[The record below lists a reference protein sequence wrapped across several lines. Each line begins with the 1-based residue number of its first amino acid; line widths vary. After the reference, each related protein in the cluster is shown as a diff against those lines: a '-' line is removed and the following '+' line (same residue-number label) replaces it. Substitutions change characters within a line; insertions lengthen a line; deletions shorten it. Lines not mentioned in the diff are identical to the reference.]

1 MVRWLYSTNAK
12 DIGTLYLIFAVFA
25 AMIGTAF
32 SVLIRMELAAPGVQY
47 LNGDHQL
54 YNVIITAHAFV
65 MIFFMVMF
73 TFTCPASPG
82 RYNEGLFNIT
92 SNYKRYSTGPSSS
105 NKNKNKN
112 KLDPNKAPHRY
123 TKHVIKD
130 PFNNRDSIAAIAK
143 KAVGVYIFTTDNGAC
158 YIGSSISLYA
168 RVISYFM
175 PSILKKG
182 DRRVL
187 RYFHKYEF
195 KNVTLTLLI
204 MDPNCTSGM
213 AVQLEQYCMDTL
225 LPDLN
230 VDPVASSSGYHEP
243 MSQYWRDYLRKLRGT
258 KVFIYDTETALL
270 VFMSDSVQY
279 IADHV
284 GIHRSTI
291 LRYTTTAELF
301 LNRFLISYD
310 PITEMDN
317 TNSMTL
323 DQFLDLLSSVR
334 SEHNNATVQPN
345 SKSIL
350 AENVLYP
357 ELTKKY
363 SSLTSF
369 AKEIKG
375 DRATIR
381 KHLNSE
387 SILLYRKQWKL
398 SYIK

>member
-1 MVRWLYSTNAK
+1 
-12 DIGTLYLIFAVFA
+12 
-25 AMIGTAF
+25 
-32 SVLIRMELAAPGVQY
+32 
-47 LNGDHQL
+47 
-54 YNVIITAHAFV
+54 
-65 MIFFMVMF
+65 MVMLVF
-73 TFTCPASPG
+73 TS
-82 RYNEGLFNIT
+82 YNEGPSNIT
-92 SNYKRYSTGPSSS
+92 VNTKQYSTSS
-105 NKNKNKN
+105 NGNKNQ
-112 KLDPNKAPHRY
+112 LEPNKAPHRY

-130 PFNNRDSIAAIAK
+130 PFNNRDSIAAVAK
-143 KAVGVYIFTTDNGAC
+143 KAVGVYIFTTENGAC

-187 RYFHKYEF
+187 RYFHKYGF
-195 KNVTLTLLI
+195 INVTLTLLV
-204 MDPNCTSGM
+204 MDSNSTSEI

-230 VDPVASSSGYHEP
+230 VDLVASSSGYHEP

-258 KVFIYDTETALL
+258 KVFIYDTKTAQL

-317 TNSMTL
+317 TESVDLNA
-323 DQFLDLLSSVR
+323 FLDLLSNVR
-334 SEHNNATVQPN
+334 SEYDNATVQPN
-345 SKSIL
+345 SKPIL

-363 SSLTSF
+363 DSLTSF
-369 AKEIKG
+369 ACFSKRGNRKLKEI
-375 DRATIR
+375 
-381 KHLNSE
+381 E
-387 SILLYRKQWKL
+387 LLRPGPGN
-398 SYIK
+398 I

>member
-73 TFTCPASPG
+73 TFTT
-82 RYNEGLFNIT
+82 YNEGVFNIT
-92 SNYKRYSTGPSSS
+92 TINRKQYSTAS
-105 NKNKNKN
+105 NQNKN

-123 TKHVIKD
+123 TKHVIID
-130 PFNNRDSIAAIAK
+130 PSNNRDSIAAIAK
-143 KAVGVYIFTTDNGAC
+143 KAVGVYIFTTENGAC

-187 RYFHKYEF
+187 RYFHKYGF
-195 KNVTLTLLI
+195 KDVTLTLLI
-204 MDPNCTSGM
+204 MDPNSTSDI

-243 MSQYWRDYLRKLRGT
+243 MSQYWRDYFRKLRGT
-258 KVFIYDTETALL
+258 KVFIYDTITAKL

-284 GIHRSTI
+284 GIHRSTV
-291 LRYTTTAELF
+291 LRYTTTAELY

-317 TNSMTL
+317 
-323 DQFLDLLSSVR
+323 
-334 SEHNNATVQPN
+334 
-345 SKSIL
+345 
-350 AENVLYP
+350 
-357 ELTKKY
+357 
-363 SSLTSF
+363 
-369 AKEIKG
+369 
-375 DRATIR
+375 
-381 KHLNSE
+381 SE
-387 SILLYRKQWKL
+387 SIALDLFLAKRHSSKEC
-398 SYIK
+398 S